1 MTEFTTKVISED
13 GGIAP
18 VSTLAE
24 APLPLLEARIDVLL
38 PRLAQ
43 LNDDDLLQLA
53 IQAGRLEACAFRLRG
68 ACVAELRRRTARLA
82 GGKGKR
88 DTARIGVKARLSDL
102 AARLGV
108 SVSTLKT
115 DARIHEVFFSEDT
128 GLAREPALPRDYYVT
143 ALRAPEPVAA
153 IGAAR
158 SRSSDPAYT
167 RDQFRRDVQALRSAS
182 TTADEPLLPG
192 MPVPPP
198 AITRVSI
205 LPDARPALTALV
217 EREARTP
224 AEVVAAALVAYH
236 EALTATKTPARPS
249 ATKPAPQ
256 LVQQPLPLSQ

>member
-1 MTEFTTKVISED
+1 MTEFTTKLISE
-13 GGIAP
+13 GGGAAP
-18 VSTLAE
+18 VSTLAD
-24 APLPLLEARIDVLL
+24 APLPPLEEQINVLL
-38 PRLAQ
+38 PRLPQ
-43 LNDDDLLQLA
+43 LDDDELLRLA
-53 IQAGRLEACAFRLRG
+53 AQARLLEACAFRLRG

-88 DTARIGVKARLSDL
+88 DTARVGVKARLSDL

-108 SVSTLKT
+108 SASTLKT
-115 DARIHEVFFSEDT
+115 DARIHEVFFSDDT
-128 GLAREPALPRDYYVT
+128 GSAREPALPRDYYVT
-143 ALRAPEPVAA
+143 ALRAPDPVAA

-158 SRSSDPAYT
+158 SHSSDPTYN
-167 RDQFRRDVQALRSAS
+167 REHFRRDVQALRSAS
-182 TTADEPLLPG
+182 TTADEPMLPG

-217 EREARTP
+217 EREAMTP

-236 EALTATKTPARPS
+236 EAQMATKTSARRS
-249 ATKPAPQ
+249 AKKQ